1 MIQPSSDG
9 DSADCWYPGV
19 GNLDVHYS
27 SGVGNHLFYLL
38 AEGSQPAGGP
48 ASPTCQ
54 AGDTKVATGN
64 AVIKGV
70 GRKKAER
77 IWYRALSVYMTSDTT
92 YAQAREATLAA
103 AADLYGGV
111 GSKVW
116 NKVNAAWA
124 AVNVN

>member
-1 MIQPSSDG
+1 
-9 DSADCWYPGV
+9 V
-19 GNLDVHYS
+19 V
-27 SGVGNHLFYLL
+27 
-38 AEGSQPAGGP
+38 
-48 ASPTCQ
+48 
-54 AGDTKVATGN
+54 
-64 AVIKGV
+64 KGV